1 MDLKPCPFCGS
12 YYVIPAGGRM
22 ICDACYAF
30 GPTQRDDPFAAW
42 NRRAPDPRMKSMTF
56 AVAEALHALEIERP
70 IAQKDVDIGMA
81 KTWLRNALAAVDYSE
96 TAPDPRAVELAR
108 AVRAVRFNCPP
119 DDVWFDKLTDAESL
133 ADAILRE
140 SEGRA

>member
-1 MDLKPCPFCGS
+1 MSLKPYPFCGSLPNCYQTARTRTHLSERVNMDLKPCPFRGS

-42 NRRAPDPRMKSMTF
+42 NRRASDPRS
-56 AVAEALHALEIERP
+56 
-70 IAQKDVDIGMA
+70 
-81 KTWLRNALAAVDYSE
+81 
-96 TAPDPRAVELAR
+96 VELAR

-140 SEGRA
+140 AGEVEKT

>member
-1 MDLKPCPFCGS
+1 
-12 YYVIPAGGRM
+12 
-22 ICDACYAF
+22 
-30 GPTQRDDPFAAW
+30 
-42 NRRAPDPRMKSMTF
+42 MKSMTF

-108 AVRAVRFNCPP
+108 SVHALRTEVNCRIEHGA
-119 DDVWFDKLTDAESL
+119 DSGGHLEYMMTRL
-133 ADAILRE
+133 DAILRE